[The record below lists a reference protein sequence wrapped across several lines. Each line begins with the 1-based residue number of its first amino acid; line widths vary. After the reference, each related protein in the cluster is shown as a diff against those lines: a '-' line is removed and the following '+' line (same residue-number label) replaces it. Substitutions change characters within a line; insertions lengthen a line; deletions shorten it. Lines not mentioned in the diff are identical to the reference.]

1 MDPFTLGPSVA
12 VYLGLGA
19 NLGDRK
25 ANLRQGLA
33 LLGSLGAMEQVSSL
47 YETEPVGY
55 TDQPRFLNAVC
66 ALRTTASPQ
75 AVLARAKEAERLLGR
90 VPAVRYGPR
99 TLDLDLLLY
108 GDLVLATA
116 ALTIPHPRLAERR
129 FVLAPLAEIAPEV
142 RHPVLGRTAGELL
155 AALPVRNGI
164 VLAQGPGWWN
174 RQITV

>member
-1 MDPFTLGPSVA
+1 MA

-33 LLGSLGAMEQVSSL
+33 LLRSLGTVEQVSSL

-55 TDQPRFLNAVC
+55 PDQPRFLNAVC
-66 ALRTTASPQ
+66 ALRTAASPQ
-75 AVLARAKEAERLLGR
+75 EVLARAKAAERLTGR

-108 GDLVLATA
+108 GDLVLATTS
-116 ALTIPHPRLAERR
+116 LTIPHPRLAERR
-129 FVLAPLAEIAPEV
+129 FVLAPLAEIAPLV
-142 RHPVLGRTAGELL
+142 RHPVLGRTAAELL
-155 AALPVRNGI
+155 AALPEGNGV
-164 VLAQGPGWWN
+164 VLAQGPGWWKS
-174 RQITV
+174 